1 MCAMTGKR
9 AVRVSGIG
17 ARLTDD
23 LRNPDMYTPNP
34 ASRTQGSLFVVGV
47 LSMSCSEAWLT
58 TLLVPRYNYGQLQVW
73 FEDGSVGWYEGN
85 KHARPTSSQ
94 ASSALHLSCVSVCV
108 CHFVRRHHPPDPE
121 ARACWGWQRGG
132 DR

>member
-1 MCAMTGKR
+1 MTGKR

-34 ASRTQGSLFVVGV
+34 ASRTQGSLFVVGI

-85 KHARPTSSQ
+85 KHARPASFPCSPSVLRVCLRLPFRPSPSS
-94 ASSALHLSCVSVCV
+94 
-108 CHFVRRHHPPDPE
+108 P
-121 ARACWGWQRGG
+121 
-132 DR
+132 